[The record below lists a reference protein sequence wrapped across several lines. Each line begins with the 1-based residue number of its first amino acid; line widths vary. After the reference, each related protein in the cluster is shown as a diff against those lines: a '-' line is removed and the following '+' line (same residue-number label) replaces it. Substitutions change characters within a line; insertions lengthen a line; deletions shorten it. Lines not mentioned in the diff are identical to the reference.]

1 MKDAIA
7 IIVISLF
14 TLVMGVFTFMADS
27 SSVNPQTIG
36 VFDHMLRFLNTWG
49 T

>member
-1 MKDAIA
+1 MKDGLA
-7 IIVISLF
+7 IIVISLL
-14 TLVMGVFTFMADS
+14 TLVMGVFTYMADS

-36 VFDHMLRFLNTWG
+36 VFDHILRFLNTWG